1 MIYKYILGILLL
13 ISTVSAGTIH
23 VAIAANINDTMT
35 NLKQAF
41 HAHYPD
47 TKVILSLGSSGKMAA
62 QIKHGAP
69 YHIFMSADMA
79 YPQTLYDGGI
89 AVTKPVAY
97 AQGSLVLF
105 SREKQDYTK
114 GINTIENPDIHSI
127 VIANPKTAPYGKAS
141 VQALKN
147 ARLYGKIV
155 SKLVYGES
163 IGQTISY
170 TVHVADIGFV
180 AKASLFSPNMK
191 QFKQGKHWI
200 ELNSKL
206 YTPIDQGI
214 VILKNGLGNKEVEN
228 FYNFIFTEEAKKIL
242 ENFGYKVP

>member
-1 MIYKYILGILLL
+1 MYKYILGILLL
-13 ISTVSAGTIH
+13 IGTASAGTIH
-23 VAIAANINDTMT
+23 VAIAANINDAMKS
-35 NLKQAF
+35 LKQVF
-41 HAHYPD
+41 HAHYPN

-62 QIKHGAP
+62 QINHGAP
-69 YHIFMSADMA
+69 YQIFMSADMA

-89 AVTKPVAY
+89 AVTKPLVY
-97 AQGSLVLF
+97 AEGSLVLF
-105 SREKQDYTK
+105 SRNKQDYTK
-114 GINTIENPDIHSI
+114 GIQIIENSDIQSI

-147 ARLYGKIV
+147 AKLYSKIV

-180 AKASLFSPNMK
+180 AKSSLFSPNMK
-191 QFKQGKHWI
+191 QFKEGKHWM
-200 ELNSKL
+200 ELSSNL

-214 VILKNGLGNKEVEN
+214 VILKNGQGNKEVES
-228 FYNFIFTEEAKKIL
+228 FYHFIFSTEAKKIL
-242 ENFGYKVP
+242 ESFGYKIP